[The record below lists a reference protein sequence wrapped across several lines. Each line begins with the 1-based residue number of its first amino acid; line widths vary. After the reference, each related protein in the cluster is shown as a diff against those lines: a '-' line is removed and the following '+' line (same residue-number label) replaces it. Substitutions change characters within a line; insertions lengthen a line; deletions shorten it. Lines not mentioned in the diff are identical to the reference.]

1 MMEDEQTPQRKL
13 IGGAL
18 VIGIEDLD
26 VRDTDFAQL
35 SRSFGRRTSHT
46 NLNRY

>member
-18 VIGIEDLD
+18 VIGIEDSD
-26 VRDTDFAQL
+26 VRDTAQL
-35 SRSFGRRTSHT
+35 R
-46 NLNRY
+46 